1 MLRLARL
8 IGARFCVIIAR
19 APFDDHGVLAIR
31 ARVATLGGIVT
42 PDEPVAERACVPTLA
57 APQRALEE
65 VSSSVYRVLRR
76 MGVPADEVDDA
87 VQSVLM
93 QLFRHWDRLGALPPN
108 ELRAYAC
115 TVASGTAVDFARR
128 RKLTSTFLVPLDEEP
143 ALPKLGAE
151 DAFEKK
157 RALEILDQVL
167 AKLPEERRV
176 VFVLFEL
183 EEVSLQA
190 IADRLSIPLGTVSSR
205 LRKAREEFARIVER
219 MKKSGKLPEDG

>member
-1 MLRLARL
+1 
-8 IGARFCVIIAR
+8 
-19 APFDDHGVLAIR
+19 VLAIR
-31 ARVATLGGIVT
+31 TRVPALSGIVG
-42 PDEPVAERACVPTLA
+42 PDEPAAKSGCAPTLA

-76 MGVPADEVDDA
+76 MGVPADEADDA
-87 VQSVLM
+87 LQSVLM
-93 QLFRHWDRLGALPPN
+93 QLFRHWDRLGALPFN

-128 RKLTSTFLVPLDEEP
+128 RKLTSNLLVPLDEEP
-143 ALPKLGAE
+143 ALPKLGA
-151 DAFEKK
+151 DDVFEQK
-157 RALEILDQVL
+157 RALEVLDQVL

-183 EEVSLQA
+183 EEVSLQE
-190 IADRLSIPLGTVSSR
+190 IADRLSVPLGTVSSR

-219 MKKSGKLPEDG
+219 MKKSGTLPEGG